1 MGTGAVYVTL
11 AGLKEHPGPL
21 TSVETIFFFINLSL
35 FILNSST
42 LLLQAICAM
51 IFLWVCSVSHYTH
64 IVVYPRQSKRL
75 ITDPVKGL
83 FVPLIVRARAAYRAL
98 QAQIVHQV
106 LSFATIVIGTIN
118 YGVIPGHISVDGI
131 YVLFW

>member
-11 AGLKEHPGPL
+11 AGLKGHPGPL
-21 TSVETIFFFINLSL
+21 TNVEAIFFFINLSI

-51 IFLWVCSVSHYTH
+51 ISLRACSLSHYTH
-64 IVVYPRQSKRL
+64 IVVYPQQSKRL

-83 FVPLIVRARAAYRAL
+83 FVPLLVRARTTYRAL
-98 QAQIVHQV
+98 QAQFVHQV

-118 YGVIPGHISVDGI
+118 YGVIPGHISVEVI

>member
-11 AGLKEHPGPL
+11 AGLKVHPGPL
-21 TSVETIFFFINLSL
+21 TNVETFFFFINLSL

-42 LLLQAICAM
+42 LLLQAICTA
-51 IFLWVCSVSHYTH
+51 ISPLGVLTVSLTH

-75 ITDPVKGL
+75 ICDPVKGV
-83 FVPLIVRARAAYRAL
+83 FVPLLVGATTTYRAL

-106 LSFATIVIGTIN
+106 LSFATIVIGIIN
-118 YGVIPGHISVDGI
+118 YGVIPGHVSVEAI

>member
-11 AGLKEHPGPL
+11 AGLKVHPGPL
-21 TSVETIFFFINLSL
+21 TNVETIFFFINLSL

-42 LLLQAICAM
+42 LFLQAICA
-51 IFLWVCSVSHYTH
+51 ISFLWTCSLSHYTH
-64 IVVYPRQSKRL
+64 VVVYPQQSKRL
-75 ITDPVKGL
+75 ICDPVKGL
-83 FVPLIVRARAAYRAL
+83 FVPLIVRARTTHRAL
-98 QAQIVHQV
+98 QAQILLQV

-118 YGVIPGHISVDGI
+118 YGVIPGHISVEVI